1 MSTNFYRVQ
10 SAKNSLPV
18 RLFLSTAKVISH
30 PWFKTVSQ
38 YSTSVVKST
47 RKTRQ
52 GTKAGRNVFRSIRT
66 VVTTNRALCTYQSSG
81 RTSTHSNLILIT
93 LHCSSKITVDSIDT
107 LPIKTLIQTRPKDN
121 TQETFIRVSSNLR
134 KIPRISIS
142 QAIDRISLISLNARS
157 VKNKSTSICDLMLSN
172 NADILALTETWLG
185 TSVDKPVI
193 SEITPNRYRIHQIA
207 RNGKTGGGV
216 AVIHKI
222 KY

>member
-1 MSTNFYRVQ
+1 M
-10 SAKNSLPV
+10 NSLPV
-18 RLFLSTAKVISH
+18 KLFLSTAKVISH

-52 GTKAGRNVFRSIRT
+52 GIKAGRNVFRSIRT
-66 VVTTNRALCTYQSSG
+66 VVTTNRALCAYQSSG

-93 LHCSSKITVDSIDT
+93 LQCSSKVTVDSIDT
-107 LPIKTLIQTRPKDN
+107 LPIKTLIQLRPKDK
-121 TQETFIRVSSNLR
+121 TQETFIHVSSNLR

-157 VKNKSTSICDLMLSN
+157 VKNKLTSICDLMLSN
-172 NADILALTETWLG
+172 NADILALTEETWLG